1 MLGTSLNGAPLKGNT
16 RNQRKHSMTDTLEQN
31 DLAIEE
37 LMKDAITSYML
48 DSFEVEDRLKAAVQK
63 IAVELLAEELA
74 ALREKVAR
82 AKSAYIQVEDVLT
95 AA

>member
-1 MLGTSLNGAPLKGNT
+1 
-16 RNQRKHSMTDTLEQN
+16 MTDTLEQN
-31 DLAIEE
+31 DPAIEE

-48 DSFEVEDRLKAAVQK
+48 DSFEVEDRLKTAVQK

-74 ALREKVAR
+74 ALREKVAK
-82 AKSAYIQVEDVLT
+82 AKSSNFQAGDVLT